1 MVNQK
6 TNIEWTPYLACAYA
20 EGFNEGENATAE
32 EQIEA
37 WAYIIEGEHYTRL
50 QGFYGRTANL
60 LMNEGYISKDGQINW
75 DKVESDSKN
84 EQN

>member
-20 EGFNEGENATAE
+20 EGFNEGEDATLE

-37 WAYIIEGEHYTRL
+37 WAYLIEGEHYISL
-50 QGFYGRTANL
+50 QGFYGRTASL
-60 LMNEGYISKDGQINW
+60 LLNEGYISKEGYIDWERI
-75 DKVESDSKN
+75 EN
-84 EQN
+84 ELEYEQD